1 MIHQLL
7 NKKHSPKSISANFW
21 EKAVFLFLRRLLIFT
36 GFFLLPFIKEEVR
49 YITPA
54 SFKTDGR
61 RTVSPNGLFGLNL
74 YRFEIMKDHD
84 VDASEISSKQV
95 TSYRLMALWPSHEI
109 YPSKGKVH
117 QLKGTVVEIPLL
129 KPTGFMTGQMVGLG
143 ILSINSSEFVEF
155 LLWLPFRCLM
165 TLVAVMSTWMPCCVR
180 AFDFFG
186 APSI

>member
-117 QLKGTVVEIPLL
+117 QLKGTVVEIPIFLRRVL
-129 KPTGFMTGQMVGLG
+129 AVFPGGWEWDFC
-143 ILSINSSEFVEF
+143 SINSIIQSVGVTFHWI
-155 LLWLPFRCLM
+155 L
-165 TLVAVMSTWMPCCVR
+165 AV
-180 AFDFFG
+180 
-186 APSI
+186 

>member
-165 TLVAVMSTWMPCCVR
+165 TLVAVMSTWMPCCVW